1 MRTDKIGYDIFTN
14 VGNTHI
20 KPTIGK
26 YDETRHILS
35 SGKKYKWH
43 MARTHA
49 AATNGENTNI
59 KFIEA

>member
-26 YDETRHILS
+26 YDETRQILS
-35 SGKKYKWH
+35 
-43 MARTHA
+43 
-49 AATNGENTNI
+49 
-59 KFIEA
+59 